1 MSSRAVPRT
10 QIRKPKPTVE
20 QLEKAFESVEDA
32 SPAPPLEVVKQP
44 TVVPEPP
51 VAQPGGDS
59 KGKAKSNTGDA
70 TSSRMKQT
78 LYLSK
83 GVRRALKLRAVDE
96 ECELSDLAER
106 ALRKF
111 LKV

>member
-20 QLEKAFESVEDA
+20 QLEKAFESVEDV
-32 SPAPPLEVVKQP
+32 SPAPPLEVVAP
-44 TVVPEPP
+44 PSAVVPKPVVQPDSEPKKK
-51 VAQPGGDS
+51 S
-59 KGKAKSNTGDA
+59 KKLD
-70 TSSRMKQT
+70 TSSSRLKQT

-83 GVRRALKLRAVDE
+83 EVRRALKLRAVDE

>member
-1 MSSRAVPRT
+1 
-10 QIRKPKPTVE
+10 
-20 QLEKAFESVEDA
+20 
-32 SPAPPLEVVKQP
+32 
-44 TVVPEPP
+44 
-51 VAQPGGDS
+51 
-59 KGKAKSNTGDA
+59 
-70 TSSRMKQT
+70 MKQT